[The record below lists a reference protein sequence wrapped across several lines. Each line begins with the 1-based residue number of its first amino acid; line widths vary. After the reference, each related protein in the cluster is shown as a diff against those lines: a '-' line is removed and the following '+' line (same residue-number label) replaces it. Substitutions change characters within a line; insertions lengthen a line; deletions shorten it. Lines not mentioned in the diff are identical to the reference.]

1 MKMDEA
7 TDHHLR
13 EEVDLME
20 MDRIKSNLTWQE
32 IEVDNLMGLDE
43 MADWIKR
50 LSNET
55 LGSY

>member
-13 EEVDLME
+13 KEVDLME
-20 MDRIKSNLTWQE
+20 MDRIKSNLAWQE

-43 MADWIKR
+43 MSDWMNK
-50 LSNET
+50 N
-55 LGSY
+55 